1 MQTRFSIIL
10 PVFNAASYLEKA
22 IDSLLEQSIDDWE
35 LIAVNDA
42 SSDKSLN
49 ILKKYAAL
57 DNRIKLVDLIENRGL
72 GHVRNLGIKK
82 AVGDYLIFLDSDDF
96 FEPAAL
102 KVLNNNISINPE
114 TEVFIWGFNKVDG
127 KGDFKKSFIPMKIS
141 KEKGETP
148 FILHLAG
155 RKGFVSYVWVYSLKR
170 SFLSK
175 YELSFPEKIYF
186 EDIPFT
192 VQMLYHASEL
202 QVISEPLYNYRKHGF
217 SITGKAGV
225 KKIEDKYIAFNQ
237 VKTFLEEQR
246 VFKQFQ
252 RMYLA
257 RFLALC
263 VHTSFNDYFSLS
275 KNESTDEL
283 DSFMNEIRNSKLLR
297 KDNLLLL
304 RNIGLSLPKEEKR
317 SRLGFLQAYFGLSAI
332 KKRYFFQKQLIY
344 WTIKLK
350 RKRQG
355 LS

>member
-1 MQTRFSIIL
+1 MQTRFSVIL
-10 PVFNAASYLEKA
+10 PVFNAASFLEKA
-22 IDSLLEQSIDDWE
+22 IDSLLDQTIAEWE

-42 SSDKSLN
+42 SSDNSLN
-49 ILKKYAAL
+49 ILKKYTAL
-57 DNRIKLVDLIENRGL
+57 NNRIKLIDLNENKGP
-72 GHVRNLGIKK
+72 GFVRNLGIKN
-82 AVGDYLIFLDSDDF
+82 AIGDYLIFLDSDDF
-96 FEPAAL
+96 FEPTAFEVLQKNIL
-102 KVLNNNISINPE
+102 KNPE
-114 TEVFIWGFNKVDG
+114 TEVFIWGFNTVDG
-127 KGDFKKSFIPMKIS
+127 KGNFKKSFIPMKID

-148 FILHLAG
+148 FLLHLAC
-155 RKGFVSYVWVYSLKR
+155 RKGFVSYSWVYSLKR

-186 EDIPFT
+186 EDILFT
-192 VQMLYHASEL
+192 AQMLYHTSEL
-202 QVISEPLYNYRKHGF
+202 QVINEPLYSHRKHGF
-217 SITGKAGV
+217 SITSKAGV

-237 VKTFLEEQR
+237 VKIFMEQQG

-275 KNESTDEL
+275 KNESRDEL
-283 DSFMNEIRNSKLLR
+283 DSFMNELRNSKLLR

-317 SRLGFLQAYFGLSAI
+317 SRQGFLQAYFGLSAI
-332 KKRYFFQKQLIY
+332 KKRYFLQKQLVY

-355 LS
+355 LL